1 MMSLFNMK
9 QFLKCYPK
17 SIFVSYFTD
26 SQTEGNISP
35 TQLKLQYNIGVTI
48 QDNAAQDNDGG
59 TVPTILALNAISNTG
74 KIAKM

>member
-1 MMSLFNMK
+1 MSLFNMK

-48 QDNAAQDNDGG
+48 QDNAAQDTDGG